1 MIKHV
6 LIVGR
11 VCGWDEEVFLPYSV
25 DISSPDWRDKVIL
38 LAKAELWEMD
48 GNDDDDDFDEE
59 EIFINGIYISDTPII
74 SI

>member
-1 MIKHV
+1 MIKHI

-11 VCGWDEEVFLPYSV
+11 VCGWDEDAVLTYSV
-25 DISSPDWRDKVIL
+25 DTQPPGWRSKVVE
-38 LAKAELWEMD
+38 LAKTDLWELD
-48 GNDDDDDFDEE
+48 GNDDFDEE